1 MRVIEQKMIQAIKQ
15 GKPFSQSN
23 TDVVVS
29 ESGEILVYLFKNLIA
44 EIHGNKL
51 NVTFAGWATPT
62 TSSRLSA
69 ILKTFTSDKHVR
81 IKQSKPQFFDGE
93 NYQNIGE
100 SQWVL
105 DINITA

>member
-1 MRVIEQKMIQAIKQ
+1 MKVIEQKMIQAIKQ

-29 ESGEILVYLFKNLIA
+29 ESGAILVYLFNNLIA
-44 EIHGNKL
+44 EIYDSKL

-62 TSSRLSA
+62 TRSRLNA
-69 ILKTFTSDKHVR
+69 ILTTFAPNKHVS
-81 IKQSKPQFFDGE
+81 IKQSKPLYFDGK
-93 NYQNIGE
+93 NYQSIDE

-105 DINITA
+105 VTA

>member
-29 ESGEILVYLFKNLIA
+29 ESGTALVYLFKNLIA

-62 TSSRLSA
+62 TRSRLNA
-69 ILKTFTSDKHVR
+69 ILTTFAPNKHVR
-81 IKQSKPQFFDGE
+81 IKQFEPQYFDGE
-93 NYQNIGE
+93 NYQSIGK

-105 DINITA
+105 VTA